1 MIELTESAVSAI
13 RTAISGSTQAVEG
26 LRIMV
31 ESGGCAGNK
40 YLMGLVTD
48 IQPGDVLVEKGG
60 VKVFIDASSVAKLE
74 GTVMDFSIGLEGS
87 GFTFNNPNA
96 TSSCSC
102 GKSFG

>member
-1 MIELTESAVSAI
+1 MIELTASAVGAI
-13 RTAISGSTQAVEG
+13 RTAIPGSSQVVEG

-40 YLMGLVTD
+40 YMMGLVPEKE
-48 IQPGDVLVEKGG
+48 PGDLVIEKDGI
-60 VKVFIDASSVAKLE
+60 KVFLDANSAPLLQ
-74 GTVMDFSIGLEGS
+74 GTVLDFTIGMEGS
-87 GFTFNNPNA
+87 GFTFSNPNA

>member
-1 MIELTESAVSAI
+1 MIELTESAVGAI
-13 RTAISGSTQAVEG
+13 RTAITGSSQVVEG

-40 YLMGLVTD
+40 YMMGLVPEKE
-48 IQPGDVLVEKGG
+48 PGDLVIEKSGI
-60 VKVFIDASSVAKLE
+60 KVFLDANSAPLLQ
-74 GTVMDFSIGLEGS
+74 GTVLDFTIGMEGS
-87 GFTFNNPNA
+87 GFTFSNPNA

>member
-13 RTAISGSTQAVEG
+13 RTAISGSSQVVEG

-40 YLMGLVTD
+40 YMMGLVTE
-48 IQPGDVLVEKGG
+48 QEPNDVVVEKQGI
-60 VKVFIDASSVAKLE
+60 KVFVDASSAPLLQ
-74 GTVMDFSIGLEGS
+74 GTVMDFTIGMEGS
-87 GFTFNNPNA
+87 GFTFSNPNA

>member
-40 YLMGLVTD
+40 YMMGLVTD
-48 IQPGDVLVEKGG
+48 IQPGDVLVEKAG
-60 VKVFIDASSVAKLE
+60 VKVFIDANSVAMLE

-87 GFTFNNPNA
+87 GFTFSNPNA

>member
-1 MIELTESAVSAI
+1 MIELTESAVNAI
-13 RTAISGSTQAVEG
+13 RTAIAGSAQAVEG

-31 ESGGCAGNK
+31 QSGGCAGNK

-48 IQPGDVLVEKGG
+48 ILPEDIVVEKGG
-60 VKVFIDASSVAKLE
+60 IKVFVEPHSVSLLQGA
-74 GTVMDFSIGLEGS
+74 VMDFTIGIEGS
-87 GFTFNNPNA
+87 GFIFSNPNA